1 VLAVLEL
8 NQTNNYKKRI
18 LNYLIGGEKK
28 LSTLKSLNS
37 ILRKSKNKTEL
48 GARALFIYD
57 FLNGEQQI

>member
-8 NQTNNYKKRI
+8 NHTNNHKKRI

-57 FLNGEQQI
+57 FLNGQQQI